1 MTLIS
6 QAYSTRILEDTVYFT
21 VAVRANEANWID
33 PLEWRNDTNLPILY
47 LPPPQDIPGTFTT
60 TEDDRGYAWKLY
72 PYDTAPV
79 YFLGDV
85 GIEGFTEP
93 YLFNYYN
100 QVQIQ
105 PPPGIYWYES
115 PSGRIERYPQAYP
128 TYYDFVSRRI
138 TVHRRRRYRHY
149 PVSRSQALK
158 PNYSALLKGYELDPR
173 VVPEY
178 PVIIPAQ
185 SKQIK
190 ISYYRENRLEPY
202 PDLRSI
208 DWMVYVVDLVKN
220 QPVTLPIVQCVL
232 GTLYCDD
239 TATLSQISGL
249 PDAFNSYKWSD
260 LLPSGITS
268 LFANWNGLHTA
279 SIQRLSI
286 PGNAVRFTIVN
297 EISRTIRRMG
307 ANNNHWNNRSS
318 QTSDL
323 NLTVDHPMFYP
334 EYGYQKAYERYI
346 QTQPDGS
353 YGVLSMDSPRTIEI
367 HTALNAGMWAL
378 NTIDPTKPRVDNL
391 GWRINR
397 LCEILGI
404 RVKPDGKTDEVLVKK
419 KIRTVIDKSTK
430 LDKDKIGIGN
440 FGDDGMV
447 VKRINNRFNG
457 KEIVSDQCV
466 ILHDLIQLIQEYQD
480 QSNLALGIQ
489 ESSAIEVSS
498 GKNTARFDNQ
508 LQLLVELFNLVNT
521 TTEMQRST
529 LISSLVGQAQTSEII
544 AGLGLPSVTKTIPI
558 TINKKTSQLPYKGI
572 SPHRSISQEVATC
585 TANVGIV
592 LGQLI

>member
-1 MTLIS
+1 M
-6 QAYSTRILEDTVYFT
+6 
-21 VAVRANEANWID
+21 
-33 PLEWRNDTNLPILY
+33 
-47 LPPPQDIPGTFTT
+47 
-60 TEDDRGYAWKLY
+60 
-72 PYDTAPV
+72 
-79 YFLGDV
+79 
-85 GIEGFTEP
+85 
-93 YLFNYYN
+93 
-100 QVQIQ
+100 
-105 PPPGIYWYES
+105 
-115 PSGRIERYPQAYP
+115 
-128 TYYDFVSRRI
+128 
-138 TVHRRRRYRHY
+138 
-149 PVSRSQALK
+149 
-158 PNYSALLKGYELDPR
+158 LKGYELDPL

-178 PVIIPAQ
+178 PVIVPPE

-202 PDLRSI
+202 PNLRSI
-208 DWMVYVVDLVKN
+208 DWMVYVVNLVKDE
-220 QPVTLPIVQCVL
+220 PVTLPIIQCVL

-239 TATLSQISGL
+239 AATLSQISGL
-249 PDAFNSYKWSD
+249 PDSLNSYKWSD
-260 LLPSGITS
+260 LLPSAINS
-268 LFANWNGLHTA
+268 LFANWHGLYTA
-279 SIQRLSI
+279 SIQPLSI
-286 PGNAVRFTIVN
+286 PNTAVRFGIVN

-307 ANNNHWNNRSS
+307 ANNNHWNNRPT
-318 QTSDL
+318 QTSHL
-323 NLTVDHPMFYP
+323 NWAGDHPMFYP
-334 EYGYQKAYERYI
+334 ERRAEKAYELYVYP
-346 QTQPDGS
+346 QSDGS
-353 YGVLSMDSPRTIEI
+353 YGVLTMDSPRTIEI
-367 HTALNAGMWAL
+367 HAALNAGIWAL

-404 RVKPDGKTDEVLVKK
+404 RVKPDGKPDEVLVKK

-430 LDKDKIGIGN
+430 LDKDKIGVGN
-440 FGDDGMV
+440 FADDGMV
-447 VKRINNRFNG
+447 VKRINNRFNS

-466 ILHDLIQLIQEYQD
+466 ILHDVIQLIQEYQD

-489 ESSAIEVSS
+489 ESSAIEVTS

-592 LGQLI
+592 LGQLL